1 MDAININ
8 TIIDKKILIRSESID
23 ILNPFNILGGYFSL
37 IRLYNFTPNIKR
49 MEKTTIPI
57 TP

>member
-23 ILNPFNILGGYFSL
+23 ILNPFNILGAIFL
-37 IRLYNFTPNIKR
+37 
-49 MEKTTIPI
+49 
-57 TP
+57 